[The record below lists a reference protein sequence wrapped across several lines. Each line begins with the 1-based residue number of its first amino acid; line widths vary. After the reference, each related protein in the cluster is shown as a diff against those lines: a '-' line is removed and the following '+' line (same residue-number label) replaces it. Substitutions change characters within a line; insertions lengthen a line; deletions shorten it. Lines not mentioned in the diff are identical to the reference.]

1 MEREQGLSEINRTR
15 IIAILR
21 GVRESDIDKLAGALL
36 AGGITVL
43 EITLNTPGAPDMIRR
58 LQRTYGDS
66 LYIGAGTVLDSEDL
80 QVALDAGASFI
91 VTPNTDEEVIRRCR
105 DSGIPIFPGAMTP
118 TEIVRAWKAGA
129 TAVKVFPSAS
139 LGLDYIKELQG
150 PLKHIPMV
158 AVGGVNTEN
167 IADFM
172 RCGCHAVGIGGYV
185 INLKEIEAGNF
196 AWVTERASQLTDKT
210 RAFSEGQ

>member
-1 MEREQGLSEINRTR
+1 MEREQGIAEINRTR

-21 GVRESDIDKLAGALL
+21 GVRESDIESLAEALL

-43 EITLNTPGAPDMIRR
+43 EITLNTPGAAGMIRK
-58 LQRTYGDS
+58 LQHSYGDR
-66 LYIGAGTVLDSEDL
+66 LYIGAGTVLDSDDL

-91 VTPNTDEEVIRRCR
+91 VTPNTDEAVISRCR
-105 DSGIPIFPGAMTP
+105 DLQIPIFPGAMTP
-118 TEIVRAWKAGA
+118 SEVVRAWKAGA
-129 TAVKVFPSAS
+129 TAVKLFPSAS

-167 IADFM
+167 IAEFI
-172 RCGCHAVGIGGYV
+172 RSGCYAVGIGSYV
-185 INLKEIEAGNF
+185 INLKEIAAGNF
-196 AWVTERASQLTDKT
+196 AWVQERAAQLIAKT
-210 RAFSEGQ
+210 KTI